1 MSPNHE
7 IILGDFKVK
16 LSDTSIYISKLR
28 NNNIEGYDINDCLNF
43 LRTIIICSDNIN
55 YISSDDAYIISPQYR
70 LVIND
75 MYIFLGKVNIEKW
88 SIYKMD
94 ILDFKGK
101 WNLIKSIEYF
111 FSFSK
116 LW

>member
-1 MSPNHE
+1 M
-7 IILGDFKVK
+7 
-16 LSDTSIYISKLR
+16 
-28 NNNIEGYDINDCLNF
+28 
-43 LRTIIICSDNIN
+43 IN
-55 YISSDDAYIISPQYR
+55 YISSDDAYIINPHYR

-75 MYIFLGKVNIEKW
+75 MYIFLGKVNIDEW

-94 ILDFKGK
+94 TLDFKGK

-111 FSFSK
+111 FSFIK